1 MSMSHLTVY
10 GSLSRAGIPS
20 DNANEVEQAMKQ
32 MVDTGVESVRQDV
45 RNLHEQVLTK
55 SDAHVLRAEIMTEL
69 HKVINDLTIKM
80 FGAMLAS
87 TGIIVAVVIELAP

>member
-1 MSMSHLTVY
+1 MSHLTVY

-32 MVDTGVESVRQDV
+32 MVDNGVEGVRGDV
-45 RNLHEQVLTK
+45 RDLREQVLSK
-55 SDAHVLRAEIMTEL
+55 ADGQVLRAEIVAEL

-87 TGIIVAVVIELAP
+87 TGIIIAVVIKLAA

>member
-1 MSMSHLTVY
+1 MSVSHSTVY

-32 MVDTGVESVRQDV
+32 MVDNGVEGVRGDV
-45 RNLHEQVLTK
+45 RDLREQVLSK
-55 SDAHVLRAEIMTEL
+55 ADGQVLRAEIVTEL
-69 HKVINDLTIKM
+69 HKTISDLTIKM

-87 TGIIVAVVIELAP
+87 TGIIIAVVIKLAA

>member
-1 MSMSHLTVY
+1 MSVSHLTVY
-10 GSLSRAGIPS
+10 GSLSRASIPS

-32 MVDTGVESVRQDV
+32 MVDNGVEGVRGDV
-45 RNLHEQVLTK
+45 RDLREQVLSK
-55 SDAHVLRAEIMTEL
+55 ADGQVLRAEIVAEL

-87 TGIIVAVVIELAP
+87 TGIIIAVVIKLAA

>member
-1 MSMSHLTVY
+1 MSVSHLTVY

-32 MVDTGVESVRQDV
+32 MVDNGVEGVRGDV
-45 RNLHEQVLTK
+45 RDLREQVLSK
-55 SDAHVLRAEIMTEL
+55 ADGQVLRAEIVAEL

-87 TGIIVAVVIELAP
+87 TGIIIAVVIRLAA

>member
-1 MSMSHLTVY
+1 MSVSHLTVY
-10 GSLSRAGIPS
+10 GSFSRAGIPS

-32 MVDTGVESVRQDV
+32 MVDNGVEGVRGDV
-45 RNLHEQVLTK
+45 RDLREQVLSK
-55 SDAHVLRAEIMTEL
+55 ADGQVLRAEIVAEL

-87 TGIIVAVVIELAP
+87 TGIIIAVVIKLAA

>member
-1 MSMSHLTVY
+1 MSVSHLTVD

-32 MVDTGVESVRQDV
+32 MVDNGVEGVRGDV
-45 RNLHEQVLTK
+45 RDLREQVLSK
-55 SDAHVLRAEIMTEL
+55 ADGQVLRAEIVAEL

-87 TGIIVAVVIELAP
+87 TGIIIAVVIKLAA